1 MRARVAT
8 SRPVAPLARRRPRSR
23 ASPPARARIDT
34 DDLSS
39 ASSRLSRRALTA
51 LTALVP
57 LLSRAPTARA
67 DDRVTECFFDVAVE
81 DRALGRIVVEIDET
95 SLSGRRFIQ
104 LCEGRRGLSY
114 RRTTLDSIEVDDD
127 ENAVCVKN
135 AGVGSFVTPG
145 TNSAVD
151 VVGGASAERAAEEL
165 NAPGRAKHD
174 EGGLVSLIV
183 RRDPNERVPE
193 PKGRLVSV
201 RGKFETVYD
210 PPPPPPNGTGFAI
223 TLREAPELDA
233 TNVVVGRVTRG
244 RDVLEAMSRL
254 PTVKDNTS
262 SPFFAVAKSIGDKRA
277 LVAELAFRKPFKK
290 VVFKNCGVLPKAA
303 PESTESESAE

>member
-1 MRARVAT
+1 MRALA
-8 SRPVAPLARRRPRSR
+8 SRLPTPSRLSRADALARARPL
-23 ASPPARARIDT
+23 PRARIDT
-34 DDLSS
+34 DDFRRRRPIS
-39 ASSRLSRRALTA
+39 SRRALTA

-57 LLSRAPTARA
+57 SLSRVPTARA

-151 VVGGASAERAAEEL
+151 VVGGASAERGGAEEL
-165 NAPGRAKHD
+165 SRARGRAKHG
-174 EGGLVSLIV
+174 E
-183 RRDPNERVPE
+183 RRIGESDREKRSER
-193 PKGRLVSV
+193 
-201 RGKFETVYD
+201 
-210 PPPPPPNGTGFAI
+210 
-223 TLREAPELDA
+223 
-233 TNVVVGRVTRG
+233 
-244 RDVLEAMSRL
+244 
-254 PTVKDNTS
+254 TS
-262 SPFFAVAKSIGDKRA
+262 SG
-277 LVAELAFRKPFKK
+277 
-290 VVFKNCGVLPKAA
+290 
-303 PESTESESAE
+303 TEADDW

>member
-8 SRPVAPLARRRPRSR
+8 SHPVASLARRRARSR

-39 ASSRLSRRALTA
+39 SSSHLSRRALTA

-57 LLSRAPTARA
+57 SLSRVPTARA

-81 DRALGRIVVEIDET
+81 DRALGRIVVEVGET

-151 VVGGASAERAAEEL
+151 VVGGA
-165 NAPGRAKHD
+165 K
-174 EGGLVSLIV
+174 
-183 RRDPNERVPE
+183 RRNR
-193 PKGRLVSV
+193 R
-201 RGKFETVYD
+201 R
-210 PPPPPPNGTGFAI
+210 
-223 TLREAPELDA
+223 RC
-233 TNVVVGRVTRG
+233 R
-244 RDVLEAMSRL
+244 
-254 PTVKDNTS
+254 
-262 SPFFAVAKSIGDKRA
+262 
-277 LVAELAFRKPFKK
+277 
-290 VVFKNCGVLPKAA
+290 
-303 PESTESESAE
+303 